1 VTEEKKAKVFF
12 PNLDGWRFA
21 SFLAVFLVH
30 VFHTDFD
37 FQRET
42 FAYNFFRHRLFK
54 NGDLGV
60 YFFFVLSGFLITY
73 LLLSEQRLKG
83 TIHIGSFYIRRALRI
98 WPLYFFC
105 LFFGFILF
113 PWLKSSFGEVP
124 AETANPVYYFTFL
137 SNFDMIRNGVPDAS
151 VLSVLWSV
159 AIEEQFYL
167 VWPLLLFFTPKKYY
181 PVVFLLIIGG
191 SVVYRFFHRSY
202 PTIEW
207 NTFCV
212 ISDMAI
218 GGLSAW
224 LMLNS
229 TAFVRWI
236 KALPRKALY
245 VLYLSAIV
253 VFIFRDLI
261 FAGTFMVTVERLIV
275 AAIFGLIILE
285 QNFCDHSFF
294 KMKNFRLATFLGKYA
309 YGLYCLHFIGILI
322 QIKIGQLLG
331 FTSQGWILFFGPLL
345 AFVLSVGIALA
356 SYHIYEERFLK
367 LKDKFAFITRGS

>member
-1 VTEEKKAKVFF
+1 VTQERKAKLFF

-30 VFHTDFD
+30 CFHTDYEY
-37 FQRET
+37 QRQSFT
-42 FAYNFFRHRLFK
+42 YDLFRNHLFK

-83 TIHIGSFYIRRALRI
+83 KIHIGAFYIRRALRI

-105 LFFGFILF
+105 LFFGFVIF
-113 PWLKSSFGEVP
+113 PWLKKMFGEVP
-124 AETANPVYYFTFL
+124 TETANPLFYITFL
-137 SNFDMIRNGVPDAS
+137 SNFDIIRNGPPDAS

-159 AIEEQFYL
+159 AVEEQFYL
-167 VWPLLLFFTPKKYY
+167 AWPLLLFFIPKKYY
-181 PVVFLLIIGG
+181 PLVFLSIIGG
-191 SVVYRFFHRSY
+191 SVLYRSFHLTY
-202 PTIEW
+202 PTVELD
-207 NTFCV
+207 TFCV

-218 GGLSAW
+218 GGLAAW

-229 TAFVRWI
+229 PVFVRWI
-236 KALPRKALY
+236 KNLRRE
-245 VLYLSAIV
+245 VLYLLYLASVIV
-253 VFIFRDLI
+253 FLFRHEIFTGD
-261 FAGTFMVTVERLIV
+261 FMVTIERLIV
-275 AAIFGLIILE
+275 AGLFGLIILE

-294 KMKNFRLATFLGKYA
+294 KMKNFKLATRLGKYA
-309 YGLYCLHFIGILI
+309 YGLYCLHFIAILI
-322 QIKIGQLLG
+322 QIKIGLYFG

-345 AFVLSVGIALA
+345 AFALSVAIALA
-356 SYHIYEERFLK
+356 SYHLYEERFLK